1 MPKSDPP
8 AYPLAKE
15 NLGGE
20 SPPAPRLHF
29 KFSKVLRFVL
39 WAGLLAPWTWALL
52 VPIPQKT
59 VQAVGGPSISFIIS
73 KTLHIGVY
81 ATLGFLTALLP
92 VGRKWRILAALVA
105 STALSGYTQK
115 AFPLPTYREAVDK
128 AIAAESLRATAGKTA
143 DPEVWLGLAYLAQVG
158 SPARAELL
166 DKAAKAKPEYAPV
179 AAVLAIAMDRSDEK
193 SVTALLQA
201 VASRFGAASKTG
213 PRVRGRER

>member
-1 MPKSDPP
+1 MPKSD
-8 AYPLAKE
+8 PLAKE

-20 SPPAPRLHF
+20 PPPAPRLHF

-92 VGRKWRILAALVA
+92 VGRKWRILAALFLISHGGTTEYLQQFVQRGSSWLDFGRDTLGVCLGCLIAWRFWRRPGDPVGVFPQKQFQSDPAGENRQA
-105 STALSGYTQK
+105 S
-115 AFPLPTYREAVDK
+115 D
-128 AIAAESLRATAGKTA
+128 LR
-143 DPEVWLGLAYLAQVG
+143 
-158 SPARAELL
+158 
-166 DKAAKAKPEYAPV
+166 
-179 AAVLAIAMDRSDEK
+179 
-193 SVTALLQA
+193 
-201 VASRFGAASKTG
+201 
-213 PRVRGRER
+213 